1 MANIAQIIKI
11 GNSKGIRIP
20 NEYINALG
28 TSNVVLELKNNSLVI
43 TPLVTKIAPRATW
56 DKILS
61 KMTIETETELNDFD
75 ITMGDGIDDL

>member
-1 MANIAQIIKI
+1 MGNISQIIKI

-28 TSNVVLELKNNSLVI
+28 TSNVVLELKNNRLVI
-43 TPLVTKIAPRATW
+43 TPLATKIAPRATW

-61 KMTIETETELNDFD
+61 KMTIETELNDFD
-75 ITMGDGIDDL
+75 VTIGDGIDDL

>member
-1 MANIAQIIKI
+1 MGNISQIIKI

-28 TSNVVLELKNNSLVI
+28 TSNVVLELKNNRLVI
-43 TPLVTKIAPRATW
+43 TPLATKIAPRATW

-61 KMTIETETELNDFD
+61 KMTIETELNDFD
-75 ITMGDGIDDL
+75 ITIGDGIDDL